1 MSKNLIYVIFQ
12 PAPSSVVRAEV
23 FRDILTNNGYTVL
36 YHYCYSKK
44 LFEIQSFFEKKE
56 WFPFSLIIRG
66 IQRVIRNISVYA
78 LASKI
83 EQYDGVILV
92 KYISPSM
99 LRVLKKKIKG
109 KILYDFDDSVWLPQ
123 WLGEKNF
130 KEVVKSVDF
139 VSCDNHYLLS
149 AAKTYNGNSFVLN
162 GPCQIELFES
172 YNVTIDT
179 EAKDV
184 VIGWIGSPHTL
195 FYLSVVF
202 DALEEIGSK
211 YPQVVLHLIGVG
223 FDGSKVPDFKKIRV
237 VLIPTY
243 NQAEMVKYVK
253 NFDIGL
259 YPLFNDEISLG
270 RGSLKATIYMA
281 SGVPALCSAFG
292 ENCNLIKEGENGLL
306 ARDGKEWIEKLEVL
320 ILDSGL
326 RKKIGEQG
334 FAFAKKNLALDA
346 CYKQLV
352 FNFLNKI

>member
-23 FRDILTNNGYTVL
+23 FRGLLTSDGYTVS

-44 LFEIQSFFEKKE
+44 LYEVQSFFEKRE
-56 WFPFSLIIRG
+56 WFPLSLFIKG
-66 IQRVIRNISVYA
+66 IQRVIRYINVYV

-83 EQYDGVILV
+83 GKYDAVILI
-92 KYISPSM
+92 KYINPSM
-99 LRVLKKKIKG
+99 LKVLKNKIRG
-109 KILYDFDDSVWLPQ
+109 KILYDFDDAVWLPQ
-123 WLGEKNF
+123 WLGEENF
-130 KEVVKSVDF
+130 REIVKSVDF

-149 AAKTYNGNSFVLN
+149 AATTHNSNSFVLN
-162 GPCQIELFES
+162 GPCQIELFEN
-172 YNVTIDT
+172 YKVTSDAET
-179 EAKDV
+179 KDV

-211 YPQVVLHLIGVG
+211 YPQVILHLIGTG
-223 FDGSKVPDFKKIRV
+223 FDSSKIPDFKEIRV
-237 VLIPTY
+237 VPIPTY
-243 NQAEMVKYVK
+243 NQGEMVKYVK

-281 SGVPALCSAFG
+281 GGIPALCSAFG

-306 ARDGKEWIEKLEVL
+306 AGDSREWFDKLEIL

-334 FAFAKKNLALDA
+334 FVFAKENLSLEA
-346 CYKQLV
+346 CYKQLT
-352 FNFLNKI
+352 FNFLNRI

>member
-1 MSKNLIYVIFQ
+1 MSKNLVYVIFQ

-23 FRDILTNNGYTVL
+23 FSDLLTKDGYSVS

-44 LFEIQSFFEKKE
+44 LFTIQSFFEMKE
-56 WFPFSLIIRG
+56 WFPLNLFIKG
-66 IQRVIRNISVYA
+66 IQRVIRNINVYVLA
-78 LASKI
+78 LKI
-83 EQYDGVILV
+83 ERYDAVILI
-92 KYISPSM
+92 KYISPLM
-99 LRVLKKKIKG
+99 LKVLKNKIRG
-109 KILYDFDDSVWLPQ
+109 KILYDFDDAVWLPQ
-123 WLGEKNF
+123 WLGDGNF
-130 KEVVKSVDF
+130 REIVKSVDF

-149 AAKTYNGNSFVLN
+149 AAKVYNSNSFVLN
-162 GPCQIELFES
+162 GPCQIELFEN
-172 YNVTIDT
+172 YKVTTDS
-179 EAKDV
+179 EKKDV

-211 YPQVVLHLIGVG
+211 YPQVVLHLIGTG
-223 FDGSKVPDFKKIRV
+223 FDGSKIPDFKKIRV
-237 VLIPTY
+237 VQVPTY
-243 NQAEMVKYVK
+243 NQVEMVKYVK

-281 SGVPALCSAFG
+281 SRIPAICSAFG

-306 ARDGKEWIEKLEVL
+306 ARDSREWIEKLEVL

-326 RKKIGEQG
+326 RKKIGERG
-334 FAFAKKNLALDA
+334 FVFAKENLSLEA

-352 FNFLNKI
+352 SNFLNRI